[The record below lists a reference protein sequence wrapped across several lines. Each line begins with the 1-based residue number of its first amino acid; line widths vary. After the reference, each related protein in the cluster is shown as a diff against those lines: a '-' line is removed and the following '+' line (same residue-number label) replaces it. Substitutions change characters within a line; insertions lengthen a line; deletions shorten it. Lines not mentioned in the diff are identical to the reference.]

1 MYEFSIFQ
9 MFLMILLFSVLGAIL
24 GYLAMRQ
31 GGGSAADLKKIEKLQ
46 AEVAELKEHKEEVSD
61 HFKETADLLNDM
73 THQYK
78 AIYEHMA
85 AGASNLCEKDAS
97 AEVVE
102 RLQTGLLPK
111 DNLLSSSINKE
122 AGEETDIETQDV
134 KKDA

>member
-9 MFLMILLFSVLGAIL
+9 IFLMLLLFSVLGAIL

-31 GGGSAADLKKIEKLQ
+31 GGDSGADLKKIENLQ
-46 AEVAELKEHKEEVSD
+46 AEVAELKEHKEEVSV

-78 AIYEHMA
+78 TIYEHMA
-85 AGASNLCEKDAS
+85 TGANNLCEKDAS
-97 AEVVE
+97 TEVLE

-111 DNLLSSSINKE
+111 DNLLSSDN
-122 AGEETDIETQDV
+122 EETEIETEGV